1 MDRVILHSDINCFY
15 ASIEHLFRP
24 EMEGRPLA
32 VGGNEES
39 RHGIILTADYIS
51 RQYGVRT
58 GMTLWEARKLCPEI
72 TVVPPRMDLY
82 RQYSKRAH
90 DIYADYTD
98 LIEPYGIDESWL
110 DVTESCGIKGSGEKI
125 AVEINSRMKKE
136 LGITD
141 SIGVSWNKVF
151 AKLGSDY
158 KKPDGITVF
167 MRDSMELI
175 RSLPA
180 KDLLYVGKKTAEKLS
195 SLGIHTIGHIA
206 DTPDSILQAHLGKM
220 GLTFKQYALG
230 LDDSPV
236 RAADEETEAKSIG
249 NSTTMARDIVNN
261 EEAKIVIYSLADEVA
276 ARMRK
281 NGVKG
286 KVVEIWV
293 RNNRLNSFVRQSHL
307 ERYTNISDDI
317 AEMAFKLFVEN
328 YKWTYPVRSLG
339 VRVNELSSEDEPE
352 QLSLFDDTS
361 RHIKKQN
368 MENAIDNIRNRFG
381 NNSINR
387 GIMYTDEMLSGITRK
402 NKS

>member
-24 EMEGRPLA
+24 EMNGKPLA
-32 VGGNEES
+32 VGGNEEA
-39 RHGIILTADYIS
+39 RHGIILTADYLS

-58 GMTLWEARKLCPEI
+58 GMTLWQARKLCPELTI
-72 TVVPPRMDLY
+72 VSPRMDLY
-82 RQYSKRAH
+82 RQYSARAH
-90 DIYADYTD
+90 EIYADYTD

-110 DVTESCGIKGSGEKI
+110 DVSGSCSVKGDGESI
-125 AVEINSRMKKE
+125 AREINSRMKKE
-136 LGITD
+136 LGITN
-141 SIGVSWNKVF
+141 SVGVSWNKVF

-167 MRDSMELI
+167 MREQLELI

-180 KDLLYVGKKTAEKLS
+180 KDLLYVGKKTAQKLET
-195 SLGIHTIGHIA
+195 LGIRTIGHIA

-236 RAADEETEAKSIG
+236 RPDNQETELKSIG
-249 NSTTMARDIVNN
+249 NSTTTPRDIVNN

-281 NGVKG
+281 NNVKG
-286 KVVEIWV
+286 KVVEVWV

-317 AEMAFKLFVEN
+317 AGMAYRLFVEN

-339 VRVNELSSEDEPE
+339 VRVNELSTADEPE
-352 QLSLFDDTS
+352 QMSFFDDPAK
-361 RHIKKQN
+361 RIKKQN
-368 MENAIDNIRNRFG
+368 MENALDDIRRRFG
-381 NNSINR
+381 NDSINR
-387 GIMYTDEMLSGITRK
+387 GVMYTDEQLSGISRK